1 MQMFVLDNN
10 CYRSARALA
19 DTHIRVIG
27 REITMLLSSWYYY
40 NGKGDKNLLPY
51 KPMKNQPL
59 VKQFDNLYTRRW
71 ALANAY
77 FIFKEFSRRFD
88 KTHASEEKYWKLRDY
103 MNNYDEETVFISDTD
118 KNARFTFV
126 EKGKSI
132 KSGLSV
138 SEAIEFYRK
147 YYIEKLNTMKVK
159 VTYTN
164 TNCPNW
170 VNKEN

>member
-1 MQMFVLDNN
+1 MQMFVLDDN

-59 VKQFDNLYTRRW
+59 VKQFDNPYTRRW
-71 ALANAY
+71 AIANAY
-77 FIFKEFSRRFD
+77 FIFKEFSRRSG
-88 KTHASEEKYWKLRDY
+88 KSHASEAKYWQLRSYIQD
-103 MNNYDEETVFISDTD
+103 NDISTLFITDVD
-118 KNARFTFV
+118 KNAKFTFV
-126 EKGKSI
+126 EKGKGIKEHLSI
-132 KSGLSV
+132 EK
-138 SEAIEFYRK
+138 AIEFYRK

-159 VTYTN
+159 TTYTN

-170 VNKEN
+170 AIGD